1 MIAKSSLTSFKGLG
15 ATVIPLPP
23 GTLRESSAIVVALVF
38 ALTNPQKRHLKALAH
53 ARKPVVIIG
62 DSGVTPAVL
71 HEILL
76 ALDHHEL
83 IKVRVNAEDRESR
96 QATIGAICATTEAVL
111 VQRVGHI
118 ATLFRR
124 NPEKPRIDLP

>member
-1 MIAKSSLTSFKGLG
+1 M
-15 ATVIPLPP
+15 PLPP
-23 GTLRESSAIVVALVF
+23 VTLRESSAIAVSLVF
-38 ALTNPQKRHLKALAH
+38 TLTNPQKRHLKALAH
-53 ARKPVVIIG
+53 PRKPVVIIG

-83 IKVRVNAEDRESR
+83 IKIRVNAEDREAR
-96 QATIGAICATTEAVL
+96 EAMIGEICATTEATL
-111 VQRVGHI
+111 VQRIGHI

-124 NPEKPRIDLP
+124 NPETPRIELP

>member
-1 MIAKSSLTSFKGLG
+1 M
-15 ATVIPLPP
+15 
-23 GTLRESSAIVVALVF
+23 F
-38 ALTNPQKRHLKALAH
+38 ALTHPQKRHLKALAH
-53 ARKPVVIIG
+53 PHKPVVIVG
-62 DSGVTPAVL
+62 DSGITPAVM

-83 IKVRVNAEDRESR
+83 IKIRVNAGDREAR
-96 QATIGAICATTEAVL
+96 ETMIAEICTTTDAAL

-124 NPEKPRIDLP
+124 NPEAPRIELP

>member
-1 MIAKSSLTSFKGLG
+1 M
-15 ATVIPLPP
+15 
-23 GTLRESSAIVVALVF
+23 F

-53 ARKPVVIIG
+53 HRKPVVIIG
-62 DSGVTPAVL
+62 DSGITPAVL

-83 IKVRVNAEDRESR
+83 IKIRVNAEDRESR
-96 QATIGAICATTEAVL
+96 EAMIEGICAATEAAL
-111 VQRVGHI
+111 IQRIGHI

-124 NPEKPRIDLP
+124 NPEAPRIELP

>member
-1 MIAKSSLTSFKGLG
+1 MS
-15 ATVIPLPP
+15 
-23 GTLRESSAIVVALVF
+23 LVF

-53 ARKPVVIIG
+53 PRKPVVIIG

-83 IKVRVNAEDRESR
+83 IKIRVNAEDR
-96 QATIGAICATTEAVL
+96 ATRETMIAEICAASEATL
-111 VQRVGHI
+111 IQRVGHI

-124 NPEKPRIDLP
+124 NPEAPRVELP

>member
-1 MIAKSSLTSFKGLG
+1 M
-15 ATVIPLPP
+15 
-23 GTLRESSAIVVALVF
+23 F

-53 ARKPVVIIG
+53 PRKPIVIVG

-83 IKVRVNAEDRESR
+83 IKIRVNAEDR
-96 QATIGAICATTEAVL
+96 ATRETMITEICETTEATL
-111 VQRVGHI
+111 IQRVGHI

-124 NPEKPRIDLP
+124 NPEESRIELP

>member
-1 MIAKSSLTSFKGLG
+1 M
-15 ATVIPLPP
+15 
-23 GTLRESSAIVVALVF
+23 F

-53 ARKPVVIIG
+53 HRKPVVIIG
-62 DSGVTPAVL
+62 DSGITPAVL

-83 IKVRVNAEDRESR
+83 IKIRVNAEDREAR
-96 QATIGAICATTEAVL
+96 EAMIEEICATADAAL
-111 VQRVGHI
+111 IQRIGHI

-124 NPEKPRIDLP
+124 NPEAPRIELP

>member
-1 MIAKSSLTSFKGLG
+1 MQT
-15 ATVIPLPP
+15 
-23 GTLRESSAIVVALVF
+23 
-38 ALTNPQKRHLKALAH
+38 LTNPQKRHLKALAH
-53 ARKPVVIIG
+53 HRKPVVIIG
-62 DSGVTPAVL
+62 DSGITPAVT

-83 IKVRVNAEDRESR
+83 IKIRVNAADRETR
-96 QATIGAICATTEAVL
+96 ETMVAELCTTTDAAL

-124 NPEKPRIDLP
+124 NPETPRIELS

>member
-1 MIAKSSLTSFKGLG
+1 M
-15 ATVIPLPP
+15 
-23 GTLRESSAIVVALVF
+23 F
-38 ALTNPQKRHLKALAH
+38 ALTNPQKRYLKALAH
-53 ARKPVVIIG
+53 ARKPVVIVG

-83 IKVRVNAEDRESR
+83 IKIRVNAEDRESR
-96 QATIGAICATTEAVL
+96 EAMIREICATTEATL
-111 VQRVGHI
+111 IQRIGHI

-124 NPEKPRIDLP
+124 NPEAPRIELP

>member
-1 MIAKSSLTSFKGLG
+1 M
-15 ATVIPLPP
+15 
-23 GTLRESSAIVVALVF
+23 F

-53 ARKPVVIIG
+53 HRKPVVIVG
-62 DSGVTPAVL
+62 DGGITPAVM

-83 IKVRVNAEDRESR
+83 IKIRINAEDRETR
-96 QATIGAICATTEAVL
+96 ETMIAEICAAADATL
-111 VQRVGHI
+111 IQRVGHV

-124 NPEKPRIDLP
+124 NFEAPRVELP

>member
-1 MIAKSSLTSFKGLG
+1 MLG
-15 ATVIPLPP
+15 IP
-23 GTLRESSAIVVALVF
+23 VF

-53 ARKPVVIIG
+53 HRKPVVIVG
-62 DSGVTPAVL
+62 DGGVTPAVM

-83 IKVRVNAEDRESR
+83 IKIRVNAEDRETR
-96 QATIGAICATTEAVL
+96 EAIIAGICAGSEAVL
-111 VQRVGHI
+111 VQRIGHI

-124 NPEKPRIDLP
+124 NSDAPRVELP

>member
-1 MIAKSSLTSFKGLG
+1 MSGLPVLT
-15 ATVIPLPP
+15 
-23 GTLRESSAIVVALVF
+23 
-38 ALTNPQKRHLKALAH
+38 LTNPQKRHLKTLAH
-53 ARKPVVIIG
+53 HRKPVVIVG

-83 IKVRVNAEDRESR
+83 IKIRVNAEDR
-96 QATIGAICATTEAVL
+96 ATRETMIAEICAASEATL
-111 VQRVGHI
+111 IQRVGHI

-124 NPEKPRIDLP
+124 NPEAPRVELP